1 MQCSKICAVLFWYP
15 VRDCV
20 VLEKIKK
27 TLMIEK
33 IILTHWSNLI
43 CISRYIFFKCHLMGP
58 MSSFF
63 GFIKGFIT
71 NANVRGVKKGLIVS
85 PSNYSKQVLSCMT
98 VVLHT
103 MYKE

>member
-1 MQCSKICAVLFWYP
+1 
-15 VRDCV
+15 
-20 VLEKIKK
+20 
-27 TLMIEK
+27 
-33 IILTHWSNLI
+33 
-43 CISRYIFFKCHLMGP
+43 MGP

-103 MYKE
+103 MYLQGVACAMQHGAQQGIYSHGISWKIKLL

>member
-1 MQCSKICAVLFWYP
+1 MEPK
-15 VRDCV
+15 
-20 VLEKIKK
+20 
-27 TLMIEK
+27 
-33 IILTHWSNLI
+33 
-43 CISRYIFFKCHLMGP
+43 
-58 MSSFF
+58 SSFF

-103 MYKE
+103 ILCTRSSLCNAIHCIARDLLTWNFLKNKNYYKKLLEFETIRHAL